1 MIVARGDEMLSQLR
15 PAAILLM
22 LSATFLTAACASAGR
37 NWSGLVQ
44 GPPSAR
50 QSGVIPGS
58 REKVEALQP
67 GSPLVVTLKSGERL
81 EGAFKAVGPAVLALT
96 DRAGKEF
103 SIPMPEVDRIVT
115 PATNDSLTNGVAIGA
130 GVGLGAALAIL
141 AAVGSQ
147 DGYVLPSA
155 KVGAPLLL
163 SGVGAL
169 VGAFV
174 DRAHKSDQVLYRA
187 R

>member
-1 MIVARGDEMLSQLR
+1 MLSQIR

-22 LSATFLTAACASAGR
+22 LSATFLTACASTGR

-44 GPPSAR
+44 APPSAR
-50 QSGVIPGS
+50 EGGVIPGS
-58 REKVEALQP
+58 WEKVEALRS

-81 EGAFKAVGPAVLALT
+81 EGAFKAAGPAVLALT
-96 DRAGKEF
+96 DRVGKEF
-103 SIPMPEVDRIVT
+103 SIPMPDVDRIVAPGT
-115 PATNDSLTNGVAIGA
+115 RDSLTNGVAIGA

-141 AAVGSQ
+141 AALGSQ

-169 VGAFV
+169 VGGFV
-174 DRAHKSDQVLYRA
+174 DRAHKSEQVLYRA